1 LRILGAARG
10 LQNRNSVRLDDVA
23 GRLAAEI
30 DADAGLIDELA
41 KKYLEFSRLVQKGDT
56 AAGNRNSAFNRIVAR
71 RAKINRQIVKS
82 KTKKTILLADDDVNL
97 RRVLEF
103 QLTEA
108 GYKVFTAQD
117 GAEAFEVFTNNDFD
131 CIISDLRMPKLS
143 GLELLGKI
151 KAANGEIPVI
161 VITAFGEV
169 ETAVTAMKAG
179 AFDYINKPFNRDEIL
194 LTLERALNFSE
205 TKSEN
210 RQLRE
215 LVDREFRLENIIGD
229 SPAIRAV
236 LNVVGRVSRSDATV
250 LITGESGTGKE
261 LVAKGIHFSGKRREQ
276 PFIPINCAAIPETL
290 IEAELFGYK
299 RGSFTGAGGDSKG
312 KFETADGGTLFLDEI
327 SQMPLALQPKL
338 LRVLQEQEIVRIGES
353 TPRKIDVRIVAAT
366 NQNLEKMVE
375 QGTFREDLYFRLAV
389 VPVNIPPL
397 RARREDIPLL
407 VNHFFNRAKEKH
419 GFEDLKIEREVVD
432 VLSNYSFPGNVRE
445 LENLIERMVVLSDGE
460 KITLQ
465 DVPQSIKKPP
475 ETFGN
480 VRMELPA
487 ENISLDEVE
496 REIIRYALEMHNGNQ
511 SQTARY
517 LGITRSALIYRMQK
531 SGLDE

>member
-1 LRILGAARG
+1 MKA
-10 LQNRNSVRLDDVA
+10 
-23 GRLAAEI
+23 
-30 DADAGLIDELA
+30 
-41 KKYLEFSRLVQKGDT
+41 
-56 AAGNRNSAFNRIVAR
+56 
-71 RAKINRQIVKS
+71 NRQ
-82 KTKKTILLADDDVNL
+82 KTILLADDDVNL

-103 QLTEA
+103 QLTET
-108 GYKVFTAQD
+108 GYQVWTAQD
-117 GAEAFEVFTNNDFD
+117 GAEAFEIFAQNDFD
-131 CIISDLRMPKLS
+131 CVITDLRMPKLS

-151 KAANGEIPVI
+151 KTENSEIPVI

-215 LVDREFRLENIIGD
+215 LVDKEFRIENVIGD
-229 SPAIRAV
+229 SPQMRAV
-236 LNVVGRVSRSDATV
+236 LNLVGRVSRSDATV

-261 LVAKGIHFSGKRREQ
+261 LIAKGIHFSGKRRGQ
-276 PFIPINCAAIPETL
+276 PLIPINCAAIPETL

-299 RGSFTGAGGDSKG
+299 RGSFTGANLDTKG
-312 KFETADGGTLFLDEI
+312 KFENATGGTLFLDEI

-338 LRVLQEQEIVRIGES
+338 LRVLQEQEITRLGES
-353 TPRKIDVRIVAAT
+353 EPRKIDVRIIAAT

-389 VPVNIPPL
+389 VPVSIPPL
-397 RARREDIPLL
+397 RTCREDIPLL
-407 VNHFFNRAKEKH
+407 VNHFFRRAVEKH
-419 GFEDLKIEREVVD
+419 GFENLKITREVVNI
-432 VLSNYSFPGNVRE
+432 LSNYLFPGNVRE
-445 LENLIERMVVLSDGE
+445 LENLIERMVVLSDE
-460 KITLQ
+460 NSLTLD
-465 DVPQSIKKPP
+465 DVPDFISQPLQL
-475 ETFGN
+475 FGS
-480 VRMELPA
+480 VKFELPA

-496 REIIRYALEMHNGNQ
+496 REIIRYALDMHNGNQ